1 MSWREYMLFFVA
13 LGLASYLP
21 RWLPLAYLAHRK
33 LPDWLVDWL
42 GFIPVAIMASLL
54 APALF
59 VDGGSLSLGKTE
71 LWAALPTL
79 VFAWKT
85 KSIGGTLLFGMMV
98 FWLMGMARG

>member
-1 MSWREYMLFFVA
+1 MSWREYMLFFIA

-59 VDGGSLSLGKTE
+59 VDGGSLTLGKTE

-85 KSIGGTLLFGMMV
+85 PSIGGTLRFGPRV
-98 FWLMGMARG
+98 LRLMGMARG